1 MIRRIPGASETG
13 PYRGSCSGTGV
24 GDGMVGLNEASKGR
38 LSAEELGE
46 LWNVYKSTGDID
58 AKNEILLNYGYLVKW
73 IVRRM
78 MPKYNNYNEYD
89 DLVSCGMLGLI
100 DAVDKFELKHEV
112 KFETYAVSR
121 IRGEILDYMRSQDW
135 ASPSLRKKINAI
147 TNAYETFELQNPGHP
162 VDQDVADSLGMPVEQ
177 VHKILTQTHMF
188 NLVNFEDALNS
199 GNPESEIGN
208 RDENTPE
215 DELLEKEKKEL
226 LAQEIDALPEKERL
240 VITLYYYEGL
250 LLKEIAD
257 ILQVTESRVSQ
268 IHSKVLAKMRTKL
281 EKVVY

>member
-1 MIRRIPGASETG
+1 MTG
-13 PYRGSCSGTGV
+13 IG
-24 GDGMVGLNEASKGR
+24 EAKHKVPPEKLGR
-38 LSAEELGE
+38 LWCEF
-46 LWNVYKSTGDID
+46 KSSGDLE

-135 ASPSLRKKINAI
+135 ASPSLRKKISAI
-147 TNAYETFELQNPGHP
+147 TSAYETYESQNLGRP
-162 VDQDVADSLGMPVEQ
+162 VDNDVADSLGIPVDH
-177 VHKILTQTHMF
+177 VRKILNQTHMF
-188 NLVNFEDALNS
+188 NLVNFEDALGS
-199 GNPESEIGN
+199 GGNLEAEIGSI
-208 RDENTPE
+208 DEKTPE
-215 DELLEKEKKEL
+215 DELLEKEKKQL
-226 LAQEIDALPEKERL
+226 LAEIIDELPEKERL

-257 ILQVTESRVSQ
+257 ILRVTESRVSQ

-281 EKVVY
+281 EKVI

>member
-1 MIRRIPGASETG
+1 
-13 PYRGSCSGTGV
+13 
-24 GDGMVGLNEASKGR
+24 MVGLNDPKHKLEP
-38 LSAEELGE
+38 EELEG
-46 LWNVYKSTGDID
+46 LWQIFKSTGDLD
-58 AKNEILLNYGYLVKW
+58 AKNKILLNYGYLVKW

-78 MPKYNNYNEYD
+78 MPKYNVYNEYD

-147 TNAYETFELQNPGHP
+147 TSAYEAYESQSPGRP
-162 VDQDVADSLGMPVEQ
+162 SDRDVADSLGMRVEQ
-177 VHKILTQTHMF
+177 VQKILTQTHMF

-199 GNPESEIGN
+199 GSPDSEIGN
-208 RDENTPE
+208 KDENIPE

-226 LAQEIDALPEKERL
+226 LTQVIEALPEKERL

-268 IHSKVLAKMRTKL
+268 IHSKVLAKMRAKL
-281 EKVVY
+281 QKVIY

>member
-1 MIRRIPGASETG
+1 
-13 PYRGSCSGTGV
+13 
-24 GDGMVGLNEASKGR
+24 MVGLNETTRR
-38 LSAEELGE
+38 LTPEELGR
-46 LWNVYKSTGDID
+46 LWTEFKSTGDID

-121 IRGEILDYMRSQDW
+121 IRGEILDYMRAQDW
-135 ASPSLRKKINAI
+135 ASPSLRKKISAI
-147 TNAYETFELQNPGHP
+147 TNAYETFESTNPGRP
-162 VDQDVADSLGMPVEQ
+162 ADQDVADSLGMQVEQ
-177 VHKILTQTHMF
+177 IHKILTQTHMF

-199 GNPESEIGN
+199 DNPEVEIGNKDENSPESE
-208 RDENTPE
+208 
-215 DELLEKEKKEL
+215 LLDKEKKEL
-226 LAQEIDALPEKERL
+226 LAQVIDALPEKERL

-257 ILQVTESRVSQ
+257 MLQVTESRVSQ

-281 EKVVY
+281 EKVV

>member
-1 MIRRIPGASETG
+1 MIGVSELNKKLSVEELDKLWFAFKETG
-13 PYRGSCSGTGV
+13 
-24 GDGMVGLNEASKGR
+24 EI
-38 LSAEELGE
+38 E
-46 LWNVYKSTGDID
+46 
-58 AKNEILLNYGYLVKW
+58 AKNELLLHYGYLVKW

-135 ASPSLRKKINAI
+135 ASPSLRKKISAI
-147 TNAYETFELQNPGHP
+147 TTAYEMFENKNTTGP
-162 VDQDVADSLGMPVEQ
+162 VDQEVADSLDMPVEQ
-177 VHKILTQTHMF
+177 VHKILNQSHMF
-188 NLVNFEDALNS
+188 NLVNFEDALS
-199 GNPESEIGN
+199 SMNPEAEI
-208 RDENTPE
+208 RSQDENSPE
-215 DELLEKEKKEL
+215 DDLLEKEKKQL
-226 LAQEIDALPEKERL
+226 LTEVIDALPEKERL

-250 LLKEIAD
+250 LLKEIAG
-257 ILQVTESRVSQ
+257 ILHVTESRVSQ

-281 EKVVY
+281 EKVV

>member
-1 MIRRIPGASETG
+1 VIGLGET
-13 PYRGSCSGTGV
+13 
-24 GDGMVGLNEASKGR
+24 KHR
-38 LSAEELGE
+38 LEQEELMH
-46 LWNVYKSTGDID
+46 LWNVYKSTGDVE

-147 TNAYETFELQNPGHP
+147 TNAYETYENQNTGRPS
-162 VDQDVADSLGMPVEQ
+162 DQDVAESLGMPVEQ
-177 VHKILTQTHMF
+177 VQKILNQTHMF

-199 GNPESEIGN
+199 GSPEADVKN
-208 RDENTPE
+208 RDESTPE
-215 DELLEKEKKEL
+215 DELLEKEKKAIL
-226 LAQEIDALPEKERL
+226 TQVIDALPEKERL

-250 LLKEIAD
+250 LLKEIAE

-268 IHSKVLAKMRTKL
+268 IHSKVLAKMRVKL
-281 EKVVY
+281 EKVIL

>member
-1 MIRRIPGASETG
+1 MIAYS
-13 PYRGSCSGTGV
+13 GSQD
-24 GDGMVGLNEASKGR
+24 GDGMTGINETKNR
-38 LSAEELGE
+38 LTQEELMD
-46 LWNVYKSTGDID
+46 LWNVFKSTGDIG
-58 AKNEILLNYGYLVKW
+58 AKNEILLYYGYLVKW

-135 ASPSLRKKINAI
+135 ASPSLRKKISAI
-147 TNAYETFELQNPGHP
+147 TNAYETFENKNPGRP
-162 VDQDVADSLGMPVEQ
+162 VDQEVANSLGMPVEQ
-177 VHKILTQTHMF
+177 IQKILNQTHMF

-199 GNPESEIGN
+199 GNPEAEIRS

-215 DELLEKEKKEL
+215 DELLEKERKEV
-226 LAQEIDALPEKERL
+226 LAQVIEALPEKERL

-268 IHSKVLAKMRTKL
+268 IHSKVLARMRTKL
-281 EKVVY
+281 EKVV

>member
-1 MIRRIPGASETG
+1 
-13 PYRGSCSGTGV
+13 
-24 GDGMVGLNEASKGR
+24 MVGVNEVNSK
-38 LSAEELGE
+38 LTPEELQA
-46 LWNVYKSTGDID
+46 LWVAYKQSGDTQ
-58 AKNEILLNYGYLVKW
+58 AKDHILLSYGYLVKW

-100 DAVDKFELKHEV
+100 DAVEKFQLKHEV

-135 ASPSLRKKINAI
+135 APPSLRKKISAI
-147 TNAYETFELQNPGHP
+147 TSAYEKFESREMDIPA
-162 VDQDVADSLGMPVEQ
+162 DKAVAESLNMPVEQ

-188 NLVNFEDALNS
+188 NLINFEDALS
-199 GNPESEIGN
+199 SSNPEAEIRN
-208 RDENTPE
+208 RDEATPE
-215 DELLEKEKKEL
+215 DELIEKEKKEI
-226 LAQEIDALPEKERL
+226 LAQVIDSLPEKERL

-281 EKVVY
+281 EKVF

>member
-1 MIRRIPGASETG
+1 VIGI
-13 PYRGSCSGTGV
+13 
-24 GDGMVGLNEASKGR
+24 NESKNR
-38 LSAEELGE
+38 LTPEELGQ
-46 LWNVYKSTGDID
+46 LWETFKSTGDIE

-135 ASPSLRKKINAI
+135 ASPSLRKKISAI
-147 TNAYETFELQNPGHP
+147 TSAFESFESQNLGRP

-177 VHKILTQTHMF
+177 VHKILNQSHMF
-188 NLVNFEDALNS
+188 NLVNFEDALS
-199 GNPESEIGN
+199 SLNPEAEIRGQDDN
-208 RDENTPE
+208 APE
-215 DELLEKEKKEL
+215 EELLEKEKKAV
-226 LAQEIDALPEKERL
+226 LAEVIDSLPEKERM

-268 IHSKVLAKMRTKL
+268 IHSKVLAKMRQKL
-281 EKVVY
+281 ERVV

>member
-1 MIRRIPGASETG
+1 MT
-13 PYRGSCSGTGV
+13 V
-24 GDGMVGLNEASKGR
+24 GIDDAKTR
-38 LSAEELGE
+38 LTPEELKQ
-46 LWNVYKSTGDID
+46 LWIIYKQSGDIET
-58 AKNEILLNYGYLVKW
+58 KNRILLNYGYLVKW

-100 DAVDKFELKHEV
+100 DAVDKYDIKHEV

-121 IRGEILDYMRSQDW
+121 IRGEILDYMRAQDW
-135 ASPSLRKKINAI
+135 ASPSLRKKISAI
-147 TNAYETFELQNPGHP
+147 TNAYEVYENQNPGRP
-162 VDQDVADSLGMPVEQ
+162 ADSEVAESLNMPVVQ
-177 VHKILTQTHMF
+177 VQKILAQTHMF
-188 NLVNFEDALNS
+188 NLINFEDALS
-199 GNPESEIGN
+199 SSNPESEIKGE
-208 RDENTPE
+208 DDNTPE
-215 DELLEKEKKEL
+215 DELLRKEKKEQL
-226 LAQEIDALPEKERL
+226 TEVIDSLPEKERL

-281 EKVVY
+281 EKELI

>member
-1 MIRRIPGASETG
+1 VKAVIS
-13 PYRGSCSGTGV
+13 
-24 GDGMVGLNEASKGR
+24 LNETKHR
-38 LSAEELGE
+38 LTPEELAS
-46 LWNVYKSTGDID
+46 LWDVFKSTGDIE

-135 ASPSLRKKINAI
+135 ASPSLRKKISAI
-147 TNAYETFELQNPGHP
+147 TSAYETYESQNPGRP
-162 VDQDVADSLGMPVEQ
+162 VDQDVADSLGMPVGQ
-177 VHKILTQTHMF
+177 VHKILGQSHMF
-188 NLVNFEDALNS
+188 NLVNFEDALGS
-199 GNPESEIGN
+199 GNQDVEI
-208 RDENTPE
+208 RSLDENAPE

-226 LAQEIDALPEKERL
+226 LAEVIDALPEKERM

-250 LLKEIAD
+250 LLKEIAE

-268 IHSKVLAKMRTKL
+268 IHSKVLAKIRTKL
-281 EKVVY
+281 EKSI

>member
-1 MIRRIPGASETG
+1 MTG
-13 PYRGSCSGTGV
+13 LS
-24 GDGMVGLNEASKGR
+24 DSKDR
-38 LSAEELGE
+38 LSPEKLTQ
-46 LWNVYKSTGDID
+46 LWEHYKLTGDID
-58 AKNEILLNYGYLVKW
+58 SKNEILLNYGYLVKW

-112 KFETYAVSR
+112 KFETYAVTR

-135 ASPSLRKKINAI
+135 ASPSLRKKISAI
-147 TNAYETFELQNPGHP
+147 TAAFETFESKNPGKP
-162 VDQDVADSLGMPVEQ
+162 VDKDVADSLGMPLEQ
-177 VHKILTQTHMF
+177 VHKILSQSHMF
-188 NLVNFEDALNS
+188 NLVNFEDALS
-199 GNPESEIGN
+199 SQNPEAEI
-208 RDENTPE
+208 RSQEENAPE
-215 DELLEKEKKEL
+215 EELLEKEKKQV
-226 LAQEIDALPEKERL
+226 LAEVIDSLPEKERM

-257 ILQVTESRVSQ
+257 MLKVTESRVSQ

-281 EKVVY
+281 EKVV

>member
-1 MIRRIPGASETG
+1 MIGITEVKHSLTP
-13 PYRGSCSGTGV
+13 
-24 GDGMVGLNEASKGR
+24 
-38 LSAEELGE
+38 EELSQ
-46 LWNVYKSTGDID
+46 LWDVFKDTGDIEV
-58 AKNEILLNYGYLVKW
+58 KNEILLNYGYLVKW

-100 DAVDKFELKHEV
+100 DAVDKFEPKHEV

-147 TNAYETFELQNPGHP
+147 TSAYETFESQNPGKL
-162 VDQDVADSLGMPVEQ
+162 VDKDVADSLGMPTEQ
-177 VHKILTQTHMF
+177 VQKILTQSHMF
-188 NLVNFEDALNS
+188 NLVNFEDALGS
-199 GNPESEIGN
+199 ENPEAEIKST
-208 RDENTPE
+208 DEKTPE
-215 DELLEKEKKEL
+215 DELLEKEKKEVL
-226 LAQEIDALPEKERL
+226 VQVIDGLPEKERM

-268 IHSKVLAKMRTKL
+268 IHSKVLAKMRMKL
-281 EKVVY
+281 EKII